1 MKPSMA
7 LREHREEVREVLARF
22 RMGNPRIFGSTSRN
36 EDTEAS
42 DLDILVEAPSE
53 TSLFDL
59 AQVELELESILGC
72 KVDILTRGFMAPDV
86 LDRVE
91 GDLYPMP

>member
-1 MKPSMA
+1 MA